1 MAVNY
6 YFQNGIPESFS
17 NTQRLV
23 EELTIQAIQIG
34 GMDTYYVP
42 RTLIESDIDPILTED
57 ALAKYDNAY
66 RLEMYL
72 ENAQG
77 FEGDGALMS
86 KFGIEIQDS
95 CTFVVARSRWE
106 AEVGRTGTTRLPRPV
121 EGDIVYL
128 PLTKSYFEIKKVN
141 ATNPFYQLGKLFVYR
156 LECELFEYS
165 HEVFDTGLEE
175 IDSLAKEV
183 SLADEDWYLLTE
195 AGMTLC
201 SEDGA
206 RLMQEFKVDDID
218 PAAQNHEFRDQ
229 EDDVLSFDESNPFGD
244 IVDVG

>member
-1 MAVNY
+1 MTVNY
-6 YFQNGIPESFS
+6 YFQNGVPESYS
-17 NTQRLV
+17 ANQNLV
-23 EELTIQAIQIG
+23 EALIIQAIQIG

-42 RTLIESDIDPILTED
+42 RTLIPGDIDPIFTED

-86 KFGIEIQDS
+86 KLGIQISDS

-106 AEVGRTGTTRLPRPV
+106 AEVGRSGNTMLARPC

-128 PLTKSYFEIKKVN
+128 PLTKSYFEIKQVI

-156 LECELFEYS
+156 LECELFEFS

-175 IDSLAKEV
+175 IDSLSNEI
-183 SLADEDWYLLTE
+183 SLAYEDHYIMTETGNYLC
-195 AGMTLC
+195 A
-201 SEDGA
+201 EDGTHII
-206 RLMQEFKVDDID
+206 QEYTDDMID
-218 PAAQNHEFRDQ
+218 PAANNGAFAAQ
-229 EDDVLSFDESNPFGD
+229 EDDVLVFNENNPFGD
-244 IVDVG
+244 IVDAG

>member
-6 YFQNGIPESFS
+6 YFQNGIPESFT

-42 RTLIESDIDPILTED
+42 RTVLDADIDPILTED

-106 AEVGRTGTTRLPRPV
+106 AEVGRTGTTRLPRPM
-121 EGDIVYL
+121 EGDIIYL
-128 PLTKSYFEIKKVN
+128 PVTKSYFEIKKVN
-141 ATNPFYQLGKLFVYR
+141 ATNPFYQLGKLFTYR

-165 HEVFDTGLEE
+165 HEIFDTGLEE
-175 IDSLAKEV
+175 IDE
-183 SLADEDWYLLTE
+183 LADRLSGATEDYYILTE
-195 AGMTLC
+195 SGSFLC
-201 SEDGA
+201 AEDGTHI
-206 RLMQEFKVDDID
+206 LQEFSMTTID
-218 PAAQNHEFRDQ
+218 PGSQNDPFTAAEL
-229 EDDVLSFDESNPFGD
+229 DVISFDESNPFGELTHA
-244 IVDVG
+244 G